1 MILTLDTA
9 RSVTLSGTTAAAR
22 PELAGM
28 VLEDRLRPFASDPGP
43 GVPTVNGVLQ
53 ERIVQSSV
61 DGTLAFY
68 YRIKELTGGQIRYGI
83 SLRFWPSLTLRAVDV
98 DYRIDGLGDVGPEAS
113 SCGPEPIRFDF
124 NVAPTPAPVTPSAL
138 SRFMFAK
145 MIPGKGFPNVTT
157 YDTGGQILIADEAWA
172 SLLPDSFRPVA

>member
-9 RSVTLSGTTAAAR
+9 RSVTLGGTTAAAR
-22 PELAGM
+22 PELAGT
-28 VLEDRLRPFASDPGP
+28 VLEDRLRPFASTPGT

-53 ERIVQSSV
+53 ERIVRSSV

-83 SLRFWPSLTLRAVDV
+83 SLRFWPSLSLTAVDV
-98 DYRIDGLGDVGPEAS
+98 DYRIDGLGDVGPEAA

-124 NVAPTPAPVTPSAL
+124 NVPPTPQPIAPTAL
-138 SRFMFAK
+138 SRFMFVK
-145 MIPGKGFPNVTT
+145 MISGKGFPNVTT
-157 YDTGGQILIADEAWA
+157 HDTGGQILIADEAWSA
-172 SLLPDSFRPVA
+172 LLTDSFRPVA